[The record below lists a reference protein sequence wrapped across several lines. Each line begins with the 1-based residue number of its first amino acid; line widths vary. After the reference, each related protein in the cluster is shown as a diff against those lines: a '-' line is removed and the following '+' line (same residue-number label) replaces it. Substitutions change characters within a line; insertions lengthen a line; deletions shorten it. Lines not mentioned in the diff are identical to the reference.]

1 LPISIRRVAFFE
13 SPVIASPNRSRA
25 GFDRIFRST
34 EHHTASRRSR
44 FDFIQLLEDD
54 RGLYLVAEEPGEK
67 IVLGFIGRWVGPG
80 LWTGHLDQDLLVT
93 DVRVWRTNDDA
104 RRKFQRCG
112 TLVRPFVTAMGRPVL
127 RLVRKKPDR

>member
-1 LPISIRRVAFFE
+1 VTFAAIRRVAFFE

-44 FDFIQLLEDD
+44 FDFVQLLEDD

-80 LWTGHLDQDLLVT
+80 LWTGHLDQDQF
-93 DVRVWRTNDDA
+93 
-104 RRKFQRCG
+104 RKFDRCQRQLKADHQAAPKCRYG
-112 TLVRPFVTAMGRPVL
+112 VSFHVPSTIARDTRWRPQA
-127 RLVRKKPDR
+127 